1 MARTIEKFSQTLG
14 RILKARGMQSRLSE
28 YRIFSQWER
37 TMGQGI
43 ARHARPISLRGSKLI
58 LVVDSPAWMQ
68 QLSLMKPEI
77 RQKLNAG
84 LGRES
89 VREIT
94 LRLGEVAAP
103 DREEPLEERSRAT
116 LTSEERERI
125 EQSIH
130 AIGDDETREML
141 RSLIETDLRSK
152 KRPDAGKTRK

>member
-1 MARTIEKFSQTLG
+1 MAKTIEKFSQTLG
-14 RILKARGMQSRLSE
+14 RILKARGMQSRLYE

-37 TMGQGI
+37 TVGQGI
-43 ARHARPISLRGSKLI
+43 ARHARPVSLRGRKLI

-77 RQKLNAG
+77 REKLNAG

-103 DREEPLEERSRAT
+103 DRQDSPEEESGAA
-116 LTSEERERI
+116 LTPEEREKI
-125 EQSIH
+125 EQYVH
-130 AIGDDETREML
+130 AVGDDDTRE
-141 RSLIETDLRSK
+141 SLKRVIEKDLTSK
-152 KRPDAGKTRK
+152 KRNPGKAEK